1 MVRLGPSVHVGFTA
15 TCPIRGCKVDGF
27 EMKSGQVLHTPLGTY
42 IEDNDSMHIPPNEVG
57 KVEHFA
63 GGDLWTL
70 NPCGHTFRVLPEAIA
85 AEFKELREAAAEKPI
100 TDLIEVLRNK
110 RVGSHVPKDDAG
122 LDDYLRS
129 VALAVLRRDR

>member
-1 MVRLGPSVHVGFTA
+1 MVSIGSSVRIGLTA

-27 EMKSGQVLHTPLGTY
+27 DMKAGQVLNTPLGTY
-42 IEDNDSMHIPPNEVG
+42 IEDNDTMHIPPHAVG

-70 NPCGHTFRVLPEAIA
+70 QPCGHTFRELPEAIA

-100 TDLIEVLRNK
+100 TELIEVLRNK
-110 RVGSHVPKDDAG
+110 RVGSHVPKDDAA